1 MFPISLRAA
10 VAVVVAAAA
19 SRCGGR
25 SGGGGDDGGGGCYC
39 SLGSRSRGS
48 SNTGSDCLLQQF
60 SS

>member
-1 MFPISLRAA
+1 MFPFIRAT

-19 SRCGGR
+19 IRCGGR
-25 SGGGGDDGGGGCYC
+25 SGGGGGGGGGCYC

-48 SNTGSDCLLQQF
+48 SNTGNDCLLQQF